1 MINKISWAEVLTL
14 YFVSWPDPP
23 KGFPGEQVKS
33 VDAGESVT
41 FDLYATG
48 SPSPN
53 ITWYRSGTRVS
64 GSQYDI
70 KKVGA
75 NSSQLTI
82 NSASSADHGYFDCQV
97 TSSGLK
103 PAAVRFFLGVLKCR
117 LNFTLF
123 LLLWGDLK
131 CDAHWLALVSNS
143 TVDHNYVSEISVSQ
157 IKFELKCTALTTHHL
172 AWTAIWLS

>member
-1 MINKISWAEVLTL
+1 MINKINWAEVLTL

-33 VDAGESVT
+33 ADTGESVT
-41 FDLYATG
+41 FNLHATG

-53 ITWYRSGTRVS
+53 ITWYRSGTRVT
-64 GSQYDI
+64 GPQYEI

-82 NSASSADHGYFDCQV
+82 NNASSADHGYFDCQV

-103 PAAVRFFLGVLKCR
+103 PAAARFFLGVLKCR

-123 LLLWGDLK
+123 FVIVRWFK
-131 CDAHWLALVSNS
+131 MWCSW
-143 TVDHNYVSEISVSQ
+143 TCTCRSQ
-157 IKFELKCTALTTHHL
+157 LCVRN
-172 AWTAIWLS
+172 